1 MKTSTNRLLLISV
14 FFLSACTLFIK
25 STPPPLSWPLK
36 NYRLSQAY
44 APRWNA
50 SHQGID
56 MAAPK
61 GTPVF
66 SSHSGRVVYAGN
78 RLSGYGKTVIVEYSR
93 HWSTLYAHLQ
103 TIHVKTGWKIP
114 RAFPLGTVGHTGK
127 ARGSHLHFELI
138 YKKQPVNPVPYL
150 P

>member
-1 MKTSTNRLLLISV
+1 MKISIKNCLWISV
-14 FFLSACTLFIK
+14 FFLSACVLFIK
-25 STPPPLSWPLK
+25 STPPSLSWPLK

-56 MAAPK
+56 LAAPQ

-78 RLSGYGKTVIVEYSR
+78 RLSGYGKTVIVEYSP
-93 HWSTLYAHLQ
+93 HWSTLYAHLK

-114 RAFPLGTVGHTGK
+114 QTFPLGTVGHTGNAK
-127 ARGSHLHFELI
+127 GSHLHFELI
-138 YKKQPVNPVPYL
+138 HKKQPVNPIPYL

>member
-1 MKTSTNRLLLISV
+1 MKISIKNALLIYVS
-14 FFLSACTLFIK
+14 FLSACTLFIK
-25 STPPPLSWPLK
+25 SPPPFLLWPLK
-36 NYRLSQAY
+36 NYRLSQDY

-56 MAAPK
+56 LASPK

-78 RLSGYGKTVIVEYSR
+78 RLSGYGKTVIIEHSPQ
-93 HWSTLYAHLQ
+93 WSTLYAHLE
-103 TIHVKTGWKIP
+103 TIHVQMGWKIP
-114 RAFPLGTVGHTGK
+114 QGHKLGTVGHTGNAK
-127 ARGSHLHFELI
+127 GSHLHFELI
-138 YKKQPVNPVPYL
+138 YKKQPVNPILYL